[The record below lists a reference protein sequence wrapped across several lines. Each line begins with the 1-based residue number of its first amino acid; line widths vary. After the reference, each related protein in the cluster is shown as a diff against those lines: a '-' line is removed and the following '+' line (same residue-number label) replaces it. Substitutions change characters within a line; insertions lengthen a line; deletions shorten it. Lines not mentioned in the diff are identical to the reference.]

1 MQAFD
6 GPLPE
11 TYNGRLC
18 MLAVP
23 VALAEEWTNGMGMLE
38 QLSAHPA
45 RVFGI
50 AFLLLV
56 ATAAPILR

>member
-23 VALAEEWTNGMGMLE
+23 IALFEEWTNGMGMLE
-38 QLSAHPA
+38 QFSAHPA

-50 AFLLLV
+50 SFLLLV